1 MKVEYYEPSDSPIAV
16 EAPADTR
23 VVMVTGLRPG
33 EPVFVLRAQDAIAM
47 SLLNQYR
54 TQTEGLFEDERA
66 LALEEDIQKWIDWR
80 RANRELVRDHD

>member
-1 MKVEYYEPSDSPIAV
+1 MKVEYEQIVDDDGAILRAAV
-16 EAPADTR
+16 
-23 VVMVTGLRPG
+23 VTGLRPD

-66 LALEEDIQKWIDWR
+66 LALEADIQKWIDWR
-80 RANRELVRDHD
+80 RANRELVKDPD